1 MGHPTWSCERVRC
14 PSSLI
19 TRIASGA
26 RLRMSVQ
33 KATDVEGPGSQRTR
47 IPHGNMR
54 AKLPNYIEQV
64 FECKADG
71 FIILA
76 RVPCDTRRVS
86 LVNVVDLVLV
96 EQDHPVEQTTPD
108 ESDQSDW
115 SKQGLC
121 SCDSYA
127 VIHVYDT
134 LVVQ

>member
-1 MGHPTWSCERVRC
+1 
-14 PSSLI
+14 
-19 TRIASGA
+19 
-26 RLRMSVQ
+26 
-33 KATDVEGPGSQRTR
+33 
-47 IPHGNMR
+47 MR

-76 RVPCDTRRVS
+76 RGPCDTRRVS